1 LFQQGGAGRWST
13 VSAVAI
19 LCVITLVVY
28 GQIVFFDFVNYDD
41 PFFISLNPHVMSG
54 LTRDNIL
61 WAFST
66 SDMGIWHP
74 LTWMSYQLEISVF
87 GAGNPGGHHAVNLFL
102 HGSNAVLVLLLFTRL
117 TGKLWASLL
126 VAVLFSIH
134 PQHVQPVVWIA
145 ERKEVLAAV
154 FFLLSVYLYA
164 GHRCRPGTKG
174 AYLASLAAFWV
185 ALMCK
190 PSVAPLPVILIL
202 VDLFCRNPEGAR
214 SLAMTAPAVPAPGRL
229 KHLLWNKI
237 PFFLLSAI
245 VSAIT
250 IYIKKTG
257 HWAGYEESLHLGRR
271 LLLMPIGFM
280 HYLKTLVVP
289 WPNPLWIETPE
300 GMPYL
305 QSLLSAAVIG
315 VLGFVIWRARGRY
328 PQLAFGAL
336 WFVVMWLPV
345 SGIVLVSNYYVAD
358 RYTYLPYI
366 GGLFALVFFARTVF
380 SSVPHGPRLMTA
392 LAVVVAS
399 AGGVLAYQQ
408 TSYWRD
414 SITFFERE
422 TEINPGSTRAPLYIG
437 QALLEQDKNAQA
449 LAQFL
454 GALELDNRQSVGHA
468 LKGDA
473 LRKLGRV
480 DEAIAA
486 YREAVALRYHRGD
499 AYVYLGSLLIE
510 KGQVTAGVAVMEQ
523 GLDRFPDDTYLL
535 SHLAYA
541 YGFTLDKS
549 EKSQAYYE
557 RVLQQ
562 NSADSHALHGM
573 GVIYLRHGQIEKGI
587 VILEKLLQ
595 LEPANEAVR
604 KLIRDYK
611 TQ

>member
-1 LFQQGGAGRWST
+1 MNWSRRVCAPPIRSSNSIFCDAPKAYPIFALGFEQHLDTVVDYLKPVTTLCSTGRQGAFCYPNMHGAMRMGADAARAILDQLSPVERKKDPAHQTTPKFRLFPRITFSRLTGADLLAPRGETDHWFT
-13 VSAVAI
+13 VFAVAI

-102 HGSNAVLVLLLFTRL
+102 HVSNAVLVLLLFTRL

-164 GHRCRPGTKG
+164 GHRCQPGTKG
-174 AYLASLAAFWV
+174 TYLASLAVFGV

-202 VDLFCRNPEGAR
+202 VDLFCRYPNNGR
-214 SLAMTAPAVPAPGRL
+214 GLVMMAPAALAAARF
-229 KHLLWNKI
+229 KHLLSNKI

-289 WPNPLWIETPE
+289 WPNPLWIEAPE

-315 VLGFVIWRARGRY
+315 VLGFVIWRARG
-328 PQLAFGAL
+328 AL
-336 WFVVMWLPV
+336 SSACIWSIVVC
-345 SGIVLVSNYYVAD
+345 SYVAAGKRD
-358 RYTYLPYI
+358 RVGEQL
-366 GGLFALVFFARTVF
+366 LRC
-380 SSVPHGPRLMTA
+380 R
-392 LAVVVAS
+392 
-399 AGGVLAYQQ
+399 
-408 TSYWRD
+408 
-414 SITFFERE
+414 
-422 TEINPGSTRAPLYIG
+422 PLYLFTLYRRVVRVG
-437 QALLEQDKNAQA
+437 V
-449 LAQFL
+449 F
-454 GALELDNRQSVGHA
+454 RQ
-468 LKGDA
+468 
-473 LRKLGRV
+473 
-480 DEAIAA
+480 
-486 YREAVALRYHRGD
+486 
-499 AYVYLGSLLIE
+499 
-510 KGQVTAGVAVMEQ
+510 
-523 GLDRFPDDTYLL
+523 DRFQFRVAWPPVDDC
-535 SHLAYA
+535 
-541 YGFTLDKS
+541 
-549 EKSQAYYE
+549 
-557 RVLQQ
+557 
-562 NSADSHALHGM
+562 ADRRG
-573 GVIYLRHGQIEKGI
+573 GI
-587 VILEKLLQ
+587 GRRSTCI
-595 LEPANEAVR
+595 PANELLAR
-604 KLIRDYK
+604 QYYIL
-611 TQ
+611 

>member
-1 LFQQGGAGRWST
+1 MAPRGETDHWFT
-13 VSAVAI
+13 VFAVAI

-87 GAGNPGGHHAVNLFL
+87 GAGNPGSHHAVNLFL
-102 HGSNAVLVLLLFTRL
+102 HVSNAVLVLLLFTRL

-134 PQHVQPVVWIA
+134 PQHVQPVAWIA

-164 GHRCRPGTKG
+164 GHRCQPGTKG
-174 AYLASLAAFWV
+174 TYLASLAVFGV

-202 VDLFCRNPEGAR
+202 VDLYCRYPNNERG
-214 SLAMTAPAVPAPGRL
+214 LVLMAPAALAAARF
-229 KHLLWNKI
+229 KHLLSNKI

-245 VSAIT
+245 VSVIT

-289 WPNPLWIETPE
+289 WPNPLWIEAPE

-315 VLGFVIWRARGRY
+315 VLGFVIWRARGRF
-328 PQLAFGAL
+328 PQLGFGAL

-366 GGLFALVFFARTVF
+366 GGLFALVFFAKAVF
-380 SSVPHGPRLMTA
+380 ISVLHGPRLMAA
-392 LAVVVAS
+392 LTVVVAS

-422 TEINPGSTRAPLYIG
+422 MEINPDSAKAPLYIG
-437 QALLEQDKNAQA
+437 QALLEQDKNEQA

-454 GALELDNRQSVGHA
+454 GALERDASQSVGHA

-499 AYVYLGSLLIE
+499 AYVYLGLLLIE
-510 KGQVTAGVAVMEQ
+510 KGRVTDGVAVMEE

-535 SHLAYA
+535 SHLAYT

-549 EKSQAYYE
+549 EKSRAYYE
-557 RVLQQ
+557 RVLQLD
-562 NSADSHALHGM
+562 SADSHALHGM
-573 GVIYLRHGQIEKGI
+573 GVIYLRDGQIEKGI
-587 VILEKLLQ
+587 TKLEKLLQ
-595 LEPANEAVR
+595 LEPDNEEAR